1 MKSTHTRILP
11 REGGKKGWC
20 YERSM
25 AGAWTRQNGEEGRKP
40 AHSRHF
46 PCRLSSPGVLC
57 VRRGRALGALDR
69 EEPLEK
75 GAIAA
80 QRDPQILGR
89 CRVRLAQL
97 LFEGGTFPGERLRQP
112 LHDLGDELVRAPH
125 GCARIV
131 DEADLDRI
139 PFRPELIG
147 DLPGEQRGGMP
158 LVARR
163 LDVLGLTWRSRPFR
177 PFLVG
182 YLLCGTVSGRSQ
194 VGRGQVFLVAF
205 SVTDHVRT
213 SMGVIAARFS
223 VFTSS

>member
-11 REGGKKGWC
+11 PEGRKKGWC

-25 AGAWTRQNGEEGRKP
+25 AGGWAGQKKEEGRKP
-40 AHSRHF
+40 PPSPHF
-46 PCRLSSPGVLC
+46 PCRLASPRPPS
-57 VRRGRALGALDR
+57 VRPARAFGALDR

-147 DLPGEQRGGMP
+147 
-158 LVARR
+158 
-163 LDVLGLTWRSRPFR
+163 
-177 PFLVG
+177 
-182 YLLCGTVSGRSQ
+182 
-194 VGRGQVFLVAF
+194 
-205 SVTDHVRT
+205 
-213 SMGVIAARFS
+213 
-223 VFTSS
+223 